1 LISVMTEPKNMLIRH
16 AIFHCELFSWFI
28 FLAECEI
35 FNFVDVGRHSCHCLD
50 DHLSAICRTA
60 WYCQTC

>member
-1 LISVMTEPKNMLIRH
+1 MTEPKNMLIRY

-35 FNFVDVGRHSCHCLD
+35 LNFSYVFD
-50 DHLSAICRTA
+50 A
-60 WYCQTC
+60 